1 MKREIEELIFKPITV
16 SIDNMDKFEQKEMK
30 KKRLIK
36 NTWYDWLIN
45 YISEPIRITVVG
57 FKDKVASLFKRKIP
71 KKQYMGEKRN

>member
-1 MKREIEELIFKPITV
+1 MGKY
-16 SIDNMDKFEQKEMK
+16 EQKEMK

-45 YISEPIRITVVG
+45 NIPEPIRKTVLG
-57 FKDKVASLFKRKIP
+57 FKDKVASLFKRKIL